1 MTIDWTTCRADRLSA
16 LPPYVFARMDELK
29 AHAREQGLDLIDLG
43 MGNPD
48 GPTPQPVVE
57 AAIAALQ
64 DSANHG
70 YPPFEGTASFRKAIT
85 DWYDRRYGV
94 PLDPDGEALPL
105 LGSKEGLTHL
115 AMAYINPGDVVL
127 VPNPAYPAHFRGPAI
142 AQADIHTMP
151 LSAETDWLIDL
162 AAIPDEVAQR
172 AKVLYFNYPSNPTA
186 ATAPREFFE
195 DIVAFARKHEILLVH
210 DLCYA
215 ELAFDGYQPT
225 SLLEIPGAKEISVEF
240 HTMSKTYN
248 MAGWRVG
255 FVVGNRHVIQG
266 LRTLKTNLDY
276 GIFAA
281 LQKAAETAL
290 QLPDSYLTEV
300 QTRYRTRRDFL
311 IQGLNELGWD
321 VPKTR
326 ATMYLW
332 VPCPAGVSS
341 TDFALN
347 VLQQT
352 GVVLTPGSAFG
363 TGGEG
368 YVRISL
374 IADCDRLGEALQRLK
389 AAGIRYQ
396 PLEPQ
401 TALSRA

>member
-1 MTIDWTTCRADRLSA
+1 MELDWITPAERLRA
-16 LPPYVFARMDELK
+16 LPPYVFARLDELK
-29 AHAREQGLDLIDLG
+29 AHARAQGLDLIDLG

-48 GPTPQPVVE
+48 GPTPQPVID

-64 DSANHG
+64 NPANHG
-70 YPPFEGTASFRKAIT
+70 YPPFEGTASFRRAIT
-85 DWYDRRYGV
+85 SWYHRRYGV
-94 PLDPDGEALPL
+94 SLDPDGEALPL
-105 LGSKEGLTHL
+105 LGSKEGLAHL
-115 AMAYINPGDVVL
+115 AIAYVNPGDVVL
-127 VPNPAYPAHFRGPAI
+127 VPSPAYPAHFRGPLI
-142 AQADIHTMP
+142 AGGKIHNLILKP
-151 LSAETDWLIDL
+151 ENDWLIDL
-162 AAIPDEVAQR
+162 ADIPDDVAKQ
-172 AKVLYFNYPSNPTA
+172 AKMLYFNYPSNPTA

-225 SLLEIPGAKEISVEF
+225 SLLEIPGAKDIGVEF

-255 FVVGNRHVIQG
+255 FVVGNRHIIQG

-281 LQKAAETAL
+281 LQSAAETAL
-290 QLPDSYLTEV
+290 QLPDVYLHEV
-300 QTRYRTRRDFL
+300 QARYRTRRDFL
-311 IQGLNELGWD
+311 IQGLEELGWSI
-321 VPKTR
+321 PKTR

-332 VPCPAGVSS
+332 VPCPPGQNS
-341 TDFALN
+341 TDFALS

-352 GVVLTPGSAFG
+352 GVVVTPGNAFG
-363 TGGEG
+363 PGGEG

-389 AAGIRYQ
+389 QANIRYQ
-396 PLEPQ
+396 AE
-401 TALSRA
+401 AVVSHSE

>member
-1 MTIDWTTCRADRLSA
+1 MSLDWIVPADRIQQ
-16 LPPYVFARMDELK
+16 LPPYVFARLDELK
-29 AHAREQGLDLIDLG
+29 AKAREQGLDLIDLG

-48 GPTPQPVVE
+48 GATPQPVVE

-64 DSANHG
+64 NPANHG
-70 YPPFEGTASFRKAIT
+70 YPPFEGTASFRTSIT
-85 DWYDRRYGV
+85 NWYHRRYGV
-94 PLDPDGEALPL
+94 TLDPDSEALPL

-115 AMAYINPGDVVL
+115 AIAYINPGDLVL
-127 VPNPAYPAHFRGPAI
+127 VPSPAYPAHFRGPAI
-142 AQADIHTMP
+142 AGGKVHSLILKP
-151 LSAETDWLIDL
+151 ENDWLIDL
-162 AAIPDEVAQR
+162 GAIPDEVAQR
-172 AKVLYFNYPSNPTA
+172 AKILYFNYPSNPTA

-195 DIVAFARKHEILLVH
+195 EIVAFARKHEILLVH

-225 SLLEIPGAKEISVEF
+225 SLLEIPGAKEIGVEF
-240 HTMSKTYN
+240 HTLSKTYN

-281 LQKAAETAL
+281 LQTAAETAL
-290 QLPDSYLTEV
+290 QLPDVYLHEV
-300 QTRYRTRRDFL
+300 QQRYRTRRDFL
-311 IQGLNELGWD
+311 IQELGQLGWNI
-321 VPKTR
+321 PKTK

-332 VPCPAGVSS
+332 VPCPEGIGS

-352 GVVLTPGSAFG
+352 GVVVTPGNAFG
-363 TGGEG
+363 IAGEG

-374 IADCDRLGEALQRLK
+374 IAECDRLGEAMRRFKQ
-389 AAGIRYQ
+389 AGIRYHS
-396 PLEPQ
+396 EVVV
-401 TALSRA
+401 SG